1 MNLVVGFFDLRDLGL
16 LVSSRDPISC
26 GLFIDGNNRIVAPSG
41 VPPLPWALLNISKK
55 SQINS
60 REKKNAGILSEVWN

>member
-16 LVSSRDPISC
+16 LLSSRDLISC

-55 SQINS
+55 KVRSIS
-60 REKKNAGILSEVWN
+60 KKVKNAGILSGV